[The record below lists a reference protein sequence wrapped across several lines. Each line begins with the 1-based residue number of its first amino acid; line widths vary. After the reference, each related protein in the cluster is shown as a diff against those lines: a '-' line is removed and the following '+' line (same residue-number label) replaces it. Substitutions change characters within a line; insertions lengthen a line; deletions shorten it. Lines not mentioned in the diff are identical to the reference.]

1 VRRRDPRQA
10 RFLTR
15 ASLRWVVQ
23 HRAWTPYYLVRY
35 WRFFR
40 WRVRNPHII
49 TEGFVFLGKNVEVYA
64 RPGYGRMV
72 IGRFVHV
79 GDGTSIRCH
88 EGNVRIGDKVVF
100 GRYDTVNCYL
110 DVEIGAT
117 TIVADWAYITDFDHK
132 FDDIT
137 VPIKDQ
143 GIVKSPIRIGPD
155 VWIGT
160 KVTVLRGAFIG
171 QGSVLAAHAVITKD
185 VPPYSVVV
193 GVPGRVVRNRIDD
206 YDAAEERRHALSEIA
221 RKTAAA
227 VREQYIPPHKIH

>member
-1 VRRRDPRQA
+1 MVK
-10 RFLTR
+10 
-15 ASLRWVVQ
+15 

-35 WRFFR
+35 WRFLR
-40 WRVRNPHII
+40 WRLHNPHIV
-49 TEGFVFLGKNVEVYA
+49 TEGFVFLGRRVEVYA

-72 IGRFVHV
+72 IGRFVHI

-88 EGNVRIGDKVVF
+88 EGNLRIGDKCVF

-110 DVEIGAT
+110 DVEFGAAT
-117 TIVADWAYITDFDHK
+117 LVADWAYVADFDHA

-143 GIVKSPIRIGPD
+143 GIVKAPVRIGPD

-171 QGSVLAAHAVITKD
+171 QGSVVAAHAVVTKD
-185 VPPYSVVV
+185 VPRYSVAA
-193 GVPGRVVRNRIDD
+193 GVPAKVVRNRLHD
-206 YDAAEERRHALSEIA
+206 YEAGEEHRRAVSDIA

-227 VREQYIPPHKIH
+227 VRGRYIPHSDSH

>member
-10 RFLTR
+10 QFLTW
-15 ASLRWVVQ
+15 ASLGWIVQ

-40 WRVRNPHII
+40 WRLRNPHII
-49 TEGFVFLGKNVEVYA
+49 TEGFVFLGKHVEVYA
-64 RPGYGRMV
+64 RPGYGRLV
-72 IGRFVHV
+72 IGRFVHI
-79 GDGTSIRCH
+79 GEGTSIRCH
-88 EGNVRIGDKVVF
+88 EGNLRIGDKVVF

-117 TIVADWAYITDFDHK
+117 TIVADWAYVTDFDHN

-137 VPIKDQ
+137 IPIKDQ
-143 GIVKSPIRIGPD
+143 GIAKSPVRIGPD

-160 KVTVLRGAFIG
+160 KVTVLRGAFVG
-171 QGSVLAAHAVITKD
+171 QGSVLAAHAVITKE

-193 GVPGRVVRNRIDD
+193 GVPGRIVRNRIDD
-206 YDAAEERRHALSEIA
+206 YDAAEERRRALADIA
-221 RKTAAA
+221 RKTAFAA
-227 VREQYIPPHKIH
+227 REQYVPHDTVQ

>member
-1 VRRRDPRQA
+1 M
-10 RFLTR
+10 
-15 ASLRWVVQ
+15 VQ

-40 WRVRNPHII
+40 WRLRNPHII
-49 TEGFVFLGKNVEVYA
+49 TEGFIFLGKHVEVVA
-64 RPGYGRMV
+64 RPGYGRLV
-72 IGRFVHV
+72 IGRFVHI

-88 EGNVRIGDKVVF
+88 EGNMRIGDKVVF

-117 TIVADWAYITDFDHK
+117 TIVADWAYIADFDHN

-143 GIVKSPIRIGPD
+143 GIVKSPVRIGPD

-160 KVTVLRGAFIG
+160 KVTVLRGAFVG
-171 QGSVLAAHAVITKD
+171 QGSVLAAHAVVTKE
-185 VPPYSVVV
+185 VPPFSVVV

-206 YDAAEERRHALSEIA
+206 YDAAEERRRALADIA

-227 VREQYIPPHKIH
+227 VRPEQIPDNSIQ